1 MIREFIVITGPVG
14 SGKSALASALSRG
27 RDYKTQNVGNL
38 LAEQLE
44 HANALPADR
53 QEIGREYLARFGADQ
68 YLRTIE
74 SVAGVGVILD
84 GLRLPSALAV
94 LRQKY
99 SDQHRLVHLA
109 RQASPVP
116 AKPEPFAAYVTELE
130 QIADV
135 VIPWQP
141 SVDSLPA
148 VAEEALQRVL
158 GESCD

>member
-1 MIREFIVITGPVG
+1 MIRELIVITGPVG
-14 SGKSALASALSRG
+14 SGKSALAKALSRG

-44 HANALPADR
+44 HAHALPADR
-53 QEIGREYLARFGADQ
+53 QEIGREYLARFGAEG

-74 SVAGVGVILD
+74 SAAGVGIILD
-84 GLRLPSALAV
+84 GLRLPLALTE
-94 LRQKY
+94 LRKKY
-99 SDQHRLVHLA
+99 PEEHRLVHLA

-116 AKPEPFAAYVTELE
+116 AKPEPFAAYIAELE
-130 QIADV
+130 AVADL

-141 SVDSLPA
+141 SVDTLPA

-158 GESCD
+158 GETCD